1 MLKGF
6 GETDYD
12 YYDDTNP
19 DVESKIPVAASK
31 IPAGVIRQPPGAGF
45 GGPDDFGET
54 NAVVSFIFKRVIY
67 NCMNEFLKCGMT
79 ILK

>member
-19 DVESKIPVAASK
+19 DVESKITVAASK
-31 IPAGVIRQPPGAGF
+31 VPAGVVKQPPGAGF

-54 NAVVSFIFKRVIY
+54 NAVVSFIFIKS
-67 NCMNEFLKCGMT
+67 NL
-79 ILK
+79 

>member
-1 MLKGF
+1 MIKSFLKGF

-31 IPAGVIRQPPGAGF
+31 IPPGVIKQPPGAGF
-45 GGPDDFGET
+45 GFDFGET
-54 NAVVSFIFKRVIY
+54 NAVVSFIFIES
-67 NCMNEFLKCGMT
+67 NL
-79 ILK
+79 